1 MELDKFALRFGK
13 IVINLKS
20 LEFLARVMLTNKF
33 GSVTFPKRVDTY
45 EVDEKIEKCY
55 LTDAINLRNVLEKFK
70 SEFDFSIDINRIC
83 LLRNAIAH
91 GRLSTF
97 VKNGAIHM
105 FNTKPFD
112 EKSVKIVW
120 NAILDESWFEKENGY
135 VRNIIDRMAK
145 LNQNDKIGENS

>member
-20 LEFLARVMLTNKF
+20 MEFLARAMLTNKF
-33 GSVTFPKRVDTY
+33 GSITFPKRVDTY
-45 EVDEKIEKCY
+45 KVGEKIMKCY

-70 SEFDFSIDINRIC
+70 SEFDFEIDVERIC
-83 LLRNAIAH
+83 LLRNAVAH

-97 VKNGAIHM
+97 VKDGTLHM

-112 EKSVKIVW
+112 DTNVEIEW

-135 VRNIIDRMAK
+135 VEGIFDQMAK
-145 LNQNDKIGENS
+145 LNKSHTGEND